1 MPNITTNHA
10 ITYTNQRQGS
20 WIGNFAQYTVFP
32 VGKQTNLHQG
42 PEKLR
47 ETFASEITITC
58 QAFLAPLILR

>member
-1 MPNITTNHA
+1 M
-10 ITYTNQRQGS
+10 
-20 WIGNFAQYTVFP
+20 GNFAQYTVFP